1 VFFVLAIVL
10 VIVLPSPWSWTAFG
24 ICFILGCG
32 EVFGWSRRVR
42 HLEHRVG
49 AQTLIGQRARVVTA
63 CRPVGQV
70 SVAGEL
76 WQARC
81 EAGADPD
88 EEVTVVARDDLLL
101 TVERL

>member
-1 VFFVLAIVL
+1 MFFVLGIVL
-10 VIVLPSPWSWTAFG
+10 VLVLPDPWNWTALG
-24 ICFILGCG
+24 ICIILGSF

-42 HLEHRVG
+42 HLDVRVG
-49 AQTLIGQRARVVTA
+49 SETLIGQRARVVTT

-81 EAGADPD
+81 EAGAD
-88 EEVTVVARDDLLL
+88 EGETVTVVARDELLL
-101 TVERL
+101 TVER

>member
-1 VFFVLAIVL
+1 MFFVLAIVL

-49 AQTLIGQRARVVTA
+49 PQTLIGQRARVVTA

-81 EAGADPD
+81 EAGADEG